1 MGPFD
6 AALLAA
12 TVRLATPLLF
22 ASTGEL
28 VSERTGVLNIGLEG
42 MMLAGAFFSFLGTYL
57 WDDVVLGIFTGMA
70 PGGALAALMGLL
82 TITARPEQKL
92 VGGGLNLKGVC
103 GTTYP
108 YSPI

>member
-42 MMLAGAFFSFLGTYL
+42 MMLAGAFFSFLGTHL
-57 WDDVVLGIFTGMA
+57 WHDVVLGIFTR
-70 PGGALAALMGLL
+70 LAAGVAVAAIMALL
-82 TITARPEQKL
+82 TITARADPIVVGVGLKL
-92 VGGGLNLKGVC
+92 MALGVP
-103 GTTYP
+103 TYQ
-108 YSPI
+108 YR